1 MFMLFFRQPLGAK
14 AKTFAENFG
23 LLASAEVLA
32 SLIGFPIKILAGRFL
47 GPVEYGK
54 YSLILSVAQF
64 FIIPMILGFGVSAL
78 RFLPDYKNFQKQIL
92 SWLQV
97 FFAASAILSVVFL
110 ILTKTWW
117 LRIFGISIDLFW
129 WALAFSVCLAIFNL
143 YDSVSRGFHRF
154 RTVSSVAIANSA
166 VLLLAFSLFLF
177 GFGIKNYQSFIIA
190 NILSL
195 IVSLFILGRLILKS
209 GWDFALP
216 KDIWDKLLK
225 YSTVTVFGAVTGFL
239 ILNSDRF
246 FLNHFSSLYFVG
258 IYAAYQ
264 NAANVFVGRFF
275 QLFVNVYF
283 PSIAGEKDKDKVNNF
298 IKKILKI
305 FLIGAFVLSFF
316 SIWLI
321 IWLFGKEFPIDFK
334 LIVLLSLNNSLFI
347 CYQLYMW
354 LLNSEGLS
362 GVAFVLKTSFLV
374 SALNLVLLYLLV
386 PRLGIYGAA
395 GSSIV
400 LNIIFSAAFY
410 FKVRNFFK
418 RVN

>member
-1 MFMLFFRQPLGAK
+1 M
-14 AKTFAENFG
+14 
-23 LLASAEVLA
+23 
-32 SLIGFPIKILAGRFL
+32 
-47 GPVEYGK
+47 
-54 YSLILSVAQF
+54 
-64 FIIPMILGFGVSAL
+64 
-78 RFLPDYKNFQKQIL
+78 
-92 SWLQV
+92 
-97 FFAASAILSVVFL
+97 
-110 ILTKTWW
+110 
-117 LRIFGISIDLFW
+117 
-129 WALAFSVCLAIFNL
+129 
-143 YDSVSRGFHRF
+143 
-154 RTVSSVAIANSA
+154 
-166 VLLLAFSLFLF
+166 
-177 GFGIKNYQSFIIA
+177 
-190 NILSL
+190 
-195 IVSLFILGRLILKS
+195 
-209 GWDFALP
+209 
-216 KDIWDKLLK
+216 
-225 YSTVTVFGAVTGFL
+225 TVFGAVTGFL